1 MKLGRRSVRH
11 DRARRNCEYYPDT
24 TCWAHAW
31 PTSLAH
37 KRSMTSVLLLENIHD
52 TAVARFSEAKLE
64 VERRAGALAGTDLT
78 SALQAHN
85 LVGIRSAT
93 HLRREEID
101 AARHLLAIGCFCIGT
116 SQVDLDAAANAGI
129 PVFNAPFSNTR
140 SVAELVIAE
149 AILLL
154 RRVPEKSVLAHAGTW
169 AKGASG
175 SFETR
180 GKTIAIVGYGNIG
193 SQVGVLAEAMGMRVV
208 YYDVQARLSLGSARA
223 AQSLADAVA
232 HADVVTLHVPA
243 TAQTNRMIDAATLAC
258 FKGGAILIN
267 ASRGSVVD
275 IDALAQALQAKRL
288 GGAAIDVFP
297 EEPKTNAD
305 IFKSVLQH
313 LPNVI
318 LTPHVGGSTEE
329 AQENIGTEVATKLIS
344 FLTTGDTVG
353 SVNFPHVNPGP
364 LDAPARLLNV
374 HGNAPGALATLNTR
388 LAGEGANI
396 VAQHLQT
403 QGQTGYVVTDLDRTP
418 SNELIQALA
427 REPGF
432 IRTRLL
438 VK

>member
-1 MKLGRRSVRH
+1 
-11 DRARRNCEYYPDT
+11 
-24 TCWAHAW
+24 
-31 PTSLAH
+31 
-37 KRSMTSVLLLENIHD
+37 MTSVLLLENIHD
-52 TAVARFSEAKLE
+52 TAVARFSEARLE
-64 VERRAGALAGTDLT
+64 VERRAGALAGGDLLT
-78 SALQAHN
+78 ALQSHN

-93 HLRREEID
+93 HLNRDEIE
-101 AARHLLAIGCFCIGT
+101 AARHLFAIGCFCIGT
-116 SQVDLDAAANAGI
+116 SQVDLNAAARAGI

-154 RRVPEKSVLAHAGTW
+154 RRVPEKSALAHAGTW

-175 SFETR
+175 AYETR

-223 AQSLADAVA
+223 AQSLADAVS

-243 TAQTNRMIDAATLAC
+243 TAQTNCMIDAATLAC
-258 FKGGAILIN
+258 FKHGAILIN

-275 IDALAQALQAKRL
+275 IDALAQALQTKHL

-305 IFKSVLQH
+305 IFQSVLQR

-388 LAGEGANI
+388 LAREGANI

-403 QGQTGYVVTDLDRTP
+403 QGETGYVVTDLDRAP

-427 REPGF
+427 EEPGF

-438 VK
+438 TK

>member
-1 MKLGRRSVRH
+1 
-11 DRARRNCEYYPDT
+11 
-24 TCWAHAW
+24 
-31 PTSLAH
+31 
-37 KRSMTSVLLLENIHD
+37 MTSVLLLENIHD

-116 SQVDLDAAANAGI
+116 SQVDLSAAADAGI

-243 TAQTNRMIDAATLAC
+243 TAQTSRMIDAATLAC
-258 FKGGAILIN
+258 FKPGAILIN

-275 IDALAQALQAKRL
+275 IEALAHALKAKRL

-305 IFKSVLQH
+305 AFKSVLQG

-318 LTPHVGGSTEE
+318 LTPHIGGSTEE

-344 FLTTGDTVG
+344 FLTTGATDG
-353 SVNFPHVNPGP
+353 AVNFPHVSPGP
-364 LDAPARLLNV
+364 LSAQARLLNV
-374 HGNAPGALATLNTR
+374 HGNVPGALATLNTR
-388 LAGEGANI
+388 LAGEGSNI

-403 QGQTGYVVTDLDRTP
+403 RGETGYVVTDLDRVP
-418 SNELIQALA
+418 SKELIESLSI
-427 REPGF
+427 EPGF
-432 IRTRLL
+432 VRSRLL
-438 VK
+438 IKSGE

>member
-1 MKLGRRSVRH
+1 
-11 DRARRNCEYYPDT
+11 
-24 TCWAHAW
+24 
-31 PTSLAH
+31 
-37 KRSMTSVLLLENIHD
+37 MTSVLLLENIHD
-52 TAVARFSEAKLE
+52 TAVARFSEARLE
-64 VERRAGALAGTDLT
+64 VERRAGALAGGDLLT
-78 SALQAHN
+78 ALQSHN

-93 HLRREEID
+93 HLNRDEIE
-101 AARHLLAIGCFCIGT
+101 AARHLFAIGCFCIGT
-116 SQVDLDAAANAGI
+116 SQVDLNAAARAGI

-154 RRVPEKSVLAHAGTW
+154 RRVPEKSALAHAGTW

-175 SFETR
+175 AYETR

-223 AQSLADAVA
+223 AQSLADAVS

-243 TAQTNRMIDAATLAC
+243 TAQTNCMIDAATLAC
-258 FKGGAILIN
+258 FKAGAILIN

-275 IDALAQALQAKRL
+275 IDALAQALQTKHL

-305 IFKSVLQH
+305 IFQSVLQR

-388 LAGEGANI
+388 LAREGANI

-403 QGQTGYVVTDLDRTP
+403 QGETGYVVTDLDRAP

-427 REPGF
+427 EEPGF

-438 VK
+438 TK

>member
-1 MKLGRRSVRH
+1 
-11 DRARRNCEYYPDT
+11 
-24 TCWAHAW
+24 
-31 PTSLAH
+31 
-37 KRSMTSVLLLENIHD
+37 MTSVLLLENIHD
-52 TAVARFSEAKLE
+52 TAVARFSEARLE
-64 VERRAGALAGTDLT
+64 VERRAGALAGGDLLT
-78 SALQAHN
+78 ALQAHN

-93 HLRREEID
+93 HLKRDEIE

-116 SQVDLDAAANAGI
+116 SQVDLNAAAQAGI

-154 RRVPEKSVLAHAGTW
+154 RRVPEKSALAHAGTW

-223 AQSLADAVA
+223 AQSLADAVS

-243 TAQTNRMIDAATLAC
+243 TTQTNCMIDAATLAC
-258 FKGGAILIN
+258 CKAGAILIN

-275 IDALAQALQAKRL
+275 IDALAQALLAKRL

-305 IFKSVLQH
+305 VFKSVLQR

-388 LAGEGANI
+388 LAREGANI

-403 QGQTGYVVTDLDRTP
+403 QGETGYVVTDLDRAP

-427 REPGF
+427 EEPGF

-438 VK
+438 TK

>member
-1 MKLGRRSVRH
+1 
-11 DRARRNCEYYPDT
+11 
-24 TCWAHAW
+24 
-31 PTSLAH
+31 
-37 KRSMTSVLLLENIHD
+37 MTSVLLLENIHD

-64 VERRAGALAGTDLT
+64 VERRAGALAGRELT

-85 LVGIRSAT
+85 LIGIRSAT

-116 SQVDLDAAANAGI
+116 SQVNLTAAAHAGI

-154 RRVPEKSVLAHAGTW
+154 RRVPEKSVLAHAGKW

-223 AQSLADAVA
+223 AQSLADAVS

-243 TAQTNRMIDAATLAC
+243 TPQTNRMIDAATLAC
-258 FKGGAILIN
+258 FKAGAILIN

-403 QGQTGYVVTDLDRTP
+403 QGETGYVVTDLDKAP
-418 SNELIQALA
+418 SSELIQALGK
-427 REPGF
+427 EPGF

>member
-1 MKLGRRSVRH
+1 
-11 DRARRNCEYYPDT
+11 
-24 TCWAHAW
+24 
-31 PTSLAH
+31 
-37 KRSMTSVLLLENIHD
+37 MTSVLLLENIHD
-52 TAVARFSEAKLE
+52 TAVARFSEARLE
-64 VERRAGALAGTDLT
+64 VERRAGALAGGDLLT
-78 SALQAHN
+78 ALQSHN

-93 HLRREEID
+93 HLNRNEIE

-116 SQVDLDAAANAGI
+116 SQVDLNAAARAGI

-154 RRVPEKSVLAHAGTW
+154 RRVPEKSALAHAGTW

-175 SFETR
+175 AYETR

-223 AQSLADAVA
+223 AQSLADAVS

-243 TAQTNRMIDAATLAC
+243 TAQTNCMIDAAMLGR
-258 FKGGAILIN
+258 FKAGAILIN

-275 IDALAQALQAKRL
+275 IDALAQALQTKHL

-305 IFKSVLQH
+305 IFQSVLQR

-388 LAGEGANI
+388 LAREGANI

-403 QGQTGYVVTDLDRTP
+403 QGETGYVVTDLDRAP

-427 REPGF
+427 EEPGF
-432 IRTRLL
+432 IRSRLL
-438 VK
+438 TK

>member
-1 MKLGRRSVRH
+1 MTYER
-11 DRARRNCEYYPDT
+11 P
-24 TCWAHAW
+24 
-31 PTSLAH
+31 
-37 KRSMTSVLLLENIHD
+37 MTSVLLLENIHE
-52 TAVARFSEAKLE
+52 TAVARFSEAKVE
-64 VERRAGALAGTDLT
+64 VERRAGALTGQALT
-78 SALQAHN
+78 SALEAHN

-93 HLRREEID
+93 HLGRDEID
-101 AARHLLAIGCFCIGT
+101 AAHHLLAIGCFCIGT
-116 SQVDLDAAANAGI
+116 SQVDLNAAARAGI

-193 SQVGVLAEAMGMRVV
+193 SQVGVLAEAMGMRVA

-223 AQSLADAVA
+223 AQSLADAVSN
-232 HADVVTLHVPA
+232 ADVVTLHVPA
-243 TAQTNRMIDAATLAC
+243 TVQTNRMIDAATLAC
-258 FKGGAILIN
+258 FKSGAILIN

-297 EEPKTNAD
+297 EEPRTNAD

-344 FLTTGDTVG
+344 FLTTGDTMG
-353 SVNFPHVNPGP
+353 AVNFPHVNPGP

-388 LAGEGANI
+388 LAGEGVNI
-396 VAQHLQT
+396 VGQHLQT
-403 QGQTGYVVTDLDRTP
+403 QGETGYVVTDLDRAP
-418 SNELIQALA
+418 SSELIRALA
-427 REPGF
+427 GEPGF

>member
-1 MKLGRRSVRH
+1 
-11 DRARRNCEYYPDT
+11 
-24 TCWAHAW
+24 
-31 PTSLAH
+31 
-37 KRSMTSVLLLENIHD
+37 LL
-52 TAVARFSEAKLE
+52 T
-64 VERRAGALAGTDLT
+64 
-78 SALQAHN
+78 ALQSHN

-93 HLRREEID
+93 HLNRDEIE
-101 AARHLLAIGCFCIGT
+101 AARHLFAIGCFCIGT
-116 SQVDLDAAANAGI
+116 SQVDLNAAARAGI

-154 RRVPEKSVLAHAGTW
+154 RRVPEKSALAHAGTW

-175 SFETR
+175 AYETR

-223 AQSLADAVA
+223 AQSLADAVS

-243 TAQTNRMIDAATLAC
+243 TAQTNCMIDAATLAC
-258 FKGGAILIN
+258 FKAGAILIN

-275 IDALAQALQAKRL
+275 IDALAQALQTKHL

-305 IFKSVLQH
+305 IFQSVLQR

-388 LAGEGANI
+388 LAREGANI

-403 QGQTGYVVTDLDRTP
+403 QGETGYVVTDLDRAP

-427 REPGF
+427 EEPGF

-438 VK
+438 TR